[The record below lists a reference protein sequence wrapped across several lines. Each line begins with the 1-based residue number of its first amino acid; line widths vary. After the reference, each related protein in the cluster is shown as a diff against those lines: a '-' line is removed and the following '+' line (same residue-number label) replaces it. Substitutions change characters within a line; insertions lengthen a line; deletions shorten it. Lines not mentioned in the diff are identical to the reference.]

1 LASTPPTNEAFLRE
15 VDEELRRD
23 QIEGFWKK
31 WGRWLIGGVLA
42 ILLSWGG
49 WLWWDSRDAEA
60 AGLEGE
66 QMSQALD
73 ELQNND
79 MAGADA
85 KLKTLAGST
94 REGYRVSAQLAQAGA
109 LMQKDDPKGAAK
121 VFGAIAADTSV
132 AQPWRDLA
140 LIRQTSAEYDVLKPS
155 DIITRLK
162 PLAVSG
168 NPWFGSAGE
177 MVAVAYMNSGQPQL
191 AGKLFGDIG
200 KDETVPETL
209 RSRAVQMAG
218 VLGVDAVNSAGKE
231 ETK

>member
-1 LASTPPTNEAFLRE
+1 MASTPPTNEAFLRE

-31 WGRWLIGGVLA
+31 WGRWAVAGVLA
-42 ILLSWGG
+42 VLLAWGG
-49 WLWWDSRDAEA
+49 WLWWDNQDTEA
-60 AGLEGE
+60 AGREGE
-66 QMSQALD
+66 QLSQALD

-79 MAGADA
+79 LTGSGA

-94 REGYRVSAQLAQAGA
+94 RDGYRVSAKLAQAGT
-109 LMQKDDPKGAAK
+109 LLQKEDFKGAAK
-121 VFGAIAADTSV
+121 IFSAVATDTSV

-140 LIRQTSAEYDVLKPS
+140 LIRQTGAEYDELKPA
-155 DIITRLK
+155 DIIARLK

-200 KDETVPETL
+200 KDENVPETL

-218 VLGVDAVNSAGKE
+218 VLGVDAVNAAGKE
-231 ETK
+231 EAK